1 MLRIIMIILFV
12 PIFTLTGCTEE
23 EEKSVTKNPT
33 PYEFLQNENADIFL
47 LEDTVFSNAINIE
60 WVQEEEYTIG
70 EEIGEISFQS
80 NEAKD
85 FENGTANKLPVGTK
99 IYETDTQVFI
109 AIVENREIP
118 YLQMVEG

>member
-1 MLRIIMIILFV
+1 MRYFLMILFV
-12 PIFTLTGCTEE
+12 SIIVLTGCSSKAEQ
-23 EEKSVTKNPT
+23 SVTKNPT

-60 WVQEEEYTIG
+60 WVQEETYTIG
-70 EEIGEISFQS
+70 EEIGEISSQS

-85 FENGTANKLPVGTK
+85 FKNGTANKLPVGTK
-99 IYETDTQVFI
+99 IYETDTQIFI

>member
-1 MLRIIMIILFV
+1 MIRYTILILFISMIIL
-12 PIFTLTGCTEE
+12 TGCNSEAE
-23 EEKSVTKNPT
+23 QSVTKNPT
-33 PYEFLQNENADIFL
+33 PYEFLQNENADIFMI
-47 LEDTVFSNAINIE
+47 EDTVFSNAINIE

-70 EEIGEISFQS
+70 EEIGEISSQS